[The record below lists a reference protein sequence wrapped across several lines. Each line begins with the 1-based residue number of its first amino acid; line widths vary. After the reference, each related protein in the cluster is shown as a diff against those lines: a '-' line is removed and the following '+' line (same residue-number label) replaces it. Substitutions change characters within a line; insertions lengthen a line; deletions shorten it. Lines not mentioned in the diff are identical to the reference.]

1 MEDAPL
7 GFAAAAARKLTADQ
21 AGLMSPPVTG
31 RFRCGDCVHF
41 LSPGCS
47 LVEGLITAE
56 MCCNLFDGP
65 PGSPSNEYGWL
76 SGEDSLERVRPFLS
90 RPAAPPG
97 RGKGSSETTISGRG
111 MTGGGDPGDRVFCFV
126 TGARV
131 LEEAEAVVTD
141 LRSVKSE
148 RLPASGPERQGVL
161 YHVNTLGALVANAE
175 ARCELPVGGELS
187 FATAELDGLAATRDV
202 KVRSLL
208 DQAVRVRNI
217 VTT

>member
-41 LSPGCS
+41 LSP
-47 LVEGLITAE
+47 
-56 MCCNLFDGP
+56 
-65 PGSPSNEYGWL
+65 EYGWL